1 MNLKNYLLCGVSHFT
16 LFRCMLEEIQI
27 ICVNGQI
34 GETAKVYIEGHFA
47 K

>member
-1 MNLKNYLLCGVSHFT
+1 MTFKNYLLFGVSRFT

-27 ICVNGQI
+27 ICVNGRI
-34 GETAKVYIEGHFA
+34 GETAKIYIKGYSV

>member
-1 MNLKNYLLCGVSHFT
+1 MTLKNYLLFGISHFT
-16 LFRCMLEEIQI
+16 LFRCTLEEIQI

-34 GETAKVYIEGHFA
+34 GEVAKVYIQGYSA